1 MAPEKF
7 ASGPCR
13 IQATSESCMQFDGET
28 MQFTV
33 KTRSQTELVD
43 ITASIQDVIQES
55 GLEQG
60 LCFVFV
66 PHTTAAVTIN
76 ESADPSVK
84 SDMLKVIN
92 QVIPWEAGYRHVEGN
107 SPAHIKSTL
116 VGASA
121 LIAVEK
127 GRLVL
132 GTWQGV
138 FFCEFD
144 GPRTRKVN
152 VNFLPC
158 DKSIVTS

>member
-1 MAPEKF
+1 MEK
-7 ASGPCR
+7 
-13 IQATSESCMQFDGET
+13 T

-33 KTRSQTELVD
+33 KTRTQTEMID
-43 ITASIQDVIQES
+43 ITALIQDAVQKN
-55 GLEQG
+55 GFDQG
-60 LCFVFV
+60 LCLIFI

-92 QVIPWEAGYRHVEGN
+92 KVIPWEAEYQHMEGN
-107 SPAHIKSTL
+107 SSAHIKSTL
-116 VGASA
+116 VGASEM
-121 LIAVEK
+121 IAIEK

-144 GPRTRKVN
+144 GPRTRKIN
-152 VNFLPC
+152 INFLSSG
-158 DKSIVTS
+158 K